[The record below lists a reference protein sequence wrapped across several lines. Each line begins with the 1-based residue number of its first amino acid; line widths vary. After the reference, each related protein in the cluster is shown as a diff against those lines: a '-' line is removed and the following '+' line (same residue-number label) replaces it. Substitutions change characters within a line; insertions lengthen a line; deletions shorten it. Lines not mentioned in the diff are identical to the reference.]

1 RAVTAYRAEP
11 GPGAA
16 PVVRRRGSLALL
28 MLVPSTLFVV
38 VFFVIPL
45 GVMFAGSITDRTAG
59 GLTIGHYVEILGD
72 EYYWEIILRTV
83 RVGAMSTAL
92 ALLIGYPAALY
103 LYFSQSRWRRV
114 LLFIVVS
121 PLFVS
126 VIVRTYGWIV
136 LLSPNGVLRAILPW
150 DVRLLHT
157 EAAIVLGLTHIYIP
171 FMVLAL
177 NAALTKVDRRLISAA
192 ASLGASNLGIF
203 RDVLFPLSIPGI
215 LAGCTVVFSISM
227 TAFSIPVLLGGA
239 ARKTMPYLIYQQNLL
254 LGNWDVGSA
263 LAFVLLAITLL
274 IVVVLTR
281 VTDRAKLRS
290 ALQ

>member
-1 RAVTAYRAEP
+1 VTAYRAEP

-177 NAALTKVDRRLISAA
+177 NAAMTKVDRRLISAA

-239 ARKTMPYLIYQQNLL
+239 ARKTMPYLVYQQNLL

>member
-1 RAVTAYRAEP
+1 VTASRAEP
-11 GPGAA
+11 VPGAA
-16 PVVRRRGSLALL
+16 PVVRRRGSLGLL

-83 RVGAMSTAL
+83 RVGAMSTAM

-157 EAAIVLGLTHIYIP
+157 DAAIVLGLTHIYIP

-177 NAALTKVDRRLISAA
+177 NAAMTKVDRRLISAA

-203 RDVLFPLSIPGI
+203 RDVLFPLSVPGI

-239 ARKTMPYLIYQQNLL
+239 ARKTMPYLVYQQNLL

>member
-1 RAVTAYRAEP
+1 MTAYRAEP